1 MLGDNRQF
9 SEDSRCWG
17 VIHRSQI
24 IGRAFAIYWPP
35 DPHPGPL
42 APRAR
47 RVSDAIAT
55 ARHVHDAAA
64 ADLELIL
71 GDIARWVAHDSPSG
85 ATAELDALA
94 AELAQTLTRLR
105 PDRRARPLAGRPA
118 RARRRSRAPAGRASR
133 CSAITT
139 PSSRSAPSP
148 RRPLR
153 REGDRLL
160 GPGTA
165 DMKGGHRGRG
175 ARSAAAGRWAT
186 GPFARLELVCVPDEE
201 VRSEPIAT
209 QARLAGFDAVLC
221 MECGRPGGAVVAARK
236 GGRWLD
242 VVARGRSAHAGSEP
256 EHGRNAVLAL
266 ARELPR
272 IAALDRAREGL
283 TLHVTRMHGGDVL
296 NSIPGEAR
304 ATIDMRGWHEAD
316 LDWAEAR
323 AAALRPAPRRHVHR
337 GRGAPRHA
345 AARAHAGG
353 RGPRRAGRR
362 DRRGAR
368 LPRPRDLDRR
378 RLRRLLDGG
387 RRDCRRSTASARS
400 ARSTTRRT
408 STSRSRRWRRAAASS
423 PASWPR
429 STAASCATA
438 EG

>member
-1 MLGDNRQF
+1 M
-9 SEDSRCWG
+9 
-17 VIHRSQI
+17 
-24 IGRAFAIYWPP
+24 P
-35 DPHPGPL
+35 
-42 APRAR
+42 
-47 RVSDAIAT
+47 DAIAT

-64 ADLELIL
+64 ADLDLIL

-85 ATAELDALA
+85 ATPELDLLA
-94 AELAQTLTRLR
+94 GELARTLSGYGLVTELV
-105 PDRRARPLAGRPA
+105 PSPAGLHVHAVLEGTGRARVALLCHHDTVFPLGTVAA
-118 RARRRSRAPAGRASR
+118 
-133 CSAITT
+133 
-139 PSSRSAPSP
+139 
-148 RRPLR
+148 RPLR

-165 DMKGGHRGRG
+165 DMKGGIAVAAHA
-175 ARSAAAGRWAT
+175 ARLLAAGDR
-186 GPFARLELVCVPDEE
+186 PFARLELVSVPDEE

-316 LDWAEAR
+316 LDWAEGQLLRCDRHRGIAFTAGEGR
-323 AAALRPAPRRHVHR
+323 LVTPPLERTPAVAALAVQAAAIGAALGSPVPETSTGGVSDGCWTAGAGLPTLDGLGPVGALDHSPDEYIEIASLAPRCGLV
-337 GRGAPRHA
+337 
-345 AARAHAGG
+345 AGLVV
-353 RGPRRAGRR
+353 AI
-362 DRRGAR
+362 
-368 LPRPRDLDRR
+368 
-378 RLRRLLDGG
+378 DGG
-387 RRDCRRSTASARS
+387 LL
-400 ARSTTRRT
+400 
-408 STSRSRRWRRAAASS
+408 
-423 PASWPR
+423 
-429 STAASCATA
+429 
-438 EG
+438 GG